1 MKEKHIL
8 SVFGQVNEEY
18 IEQAASTIGKSQ
30 KNQKRTWVKWAAMAA
45 CLCLV
50 VTGGLLYYSLKPV
63 DFNSMINKGSI
74 DTTMTMTTIPIDE
87 QIACYQQI
95 DINGK
100 KLEEFIGTEYLK
112 TGALVWYIPEGT
124 DNLKYLICKEADNT
138 LTLWMFTFFETSEGE
153 TYTYG
158 DVFTIIYGVHS
169 AADIVSITTSPIR
182 SNNTALGKEIQN
194 EVGTK
199 TYTDLENISLFYNI
213 ANEIICYGVCNDNPA
228 DNTRFTYSFSTDEN
242 DKLTS
247 GESTY
252 GTRCISIEFAD
263 GTILDSWKYSALS
276 GSFFEYGG
284 IFTEPLEESDV
295 YALNE
300 LFGIK

>member
-1 MKEKHIL
+1 MNAKKF
-8 SVFGQVNEEY
+8 SVALGNVRDEY
-18 IEQAASTIGKSQ
+18 VSEAIEYQSR
-30 KNQKRTWVKWAAMAA
+30 QKRHNWGKWGAMAA
-45 CLCLV
+45 CLCLI
-50 VTGGLLYYSLKPV
+50 VTGSLLYYSLKPA
-63 DFNSMINKGSI
+63 DFNSMINKGSL
-74 DTTMTMTTIPIDE
+74 DTTMTMTTIPVGE
-87 QIACYQQI
+87 QTACYQQI

-100 KLEEFIGTEYLK
+100 KLEEFVGTEYLK
-112 TGALVWYIPEGT
+112 TGSIVWYIPEGV
-124 DNLKYLICKEADNT
+124 DNLKYLICKEADDT
-138 LTLWMFTFFETSEGE
+138 LTLWMFTSFETTEGE

-158 DVFTIIYGVHS
+158 DVLTIIYGVDS
-169 AADIVSITTSPIR
+169 AEDIVSITTSPIK
-182 SNNTALGKEIQN
+182 SNNTAFGKEIQK

-199 TYTDLENISLFYNI
+199 TYTDLGDISLFYTIVNNI
-213 ANEIICYGVCNDNPA
+213 VCYGVGDDNPA
-228 DNTRFTYSFSTDEN
+228 DNTRFTYSFSTDET

-252 GTRCISIEFAD
+252 GTRCISIEFAN

>member
-1 MKEKHIL
+1 MIRKIISDAISNISTRHIEEAADF
-8 SVFGQVNEEY
+8 SVR
-18 IEQAASTIGKSQ
+18 
-30 KNQKRTWVKWAAMAA
+30 KNANKPVWVKWAAMAA

-50 VTGGLLYYSLKPV
+50 VTGGLLYYSLKPA

-74 DTTMTMTTIPIDE
+74 DTTMTMTTIPVGE
-87 QIACYQQI
+87 QTACYQQI

-100 KLEEFIGTEYLK
+100 KLEEFVGTEYLK
-112 TGALVWYIPEGT
+112 TGSIAWYIPKGV
-124 DNLKYLICKEADNT
+124 DNIKYLICKEEDNT
-138 LTLWMFTFFETSEGE
+138 LTLWMFTYFEMGEGE

-158 DVFTIIYGVHS
+158 DVLTIIYGVDS
-169 AADIVSITTSPIR
+169 TEDIVSITTSPMK
-182 SNNTALGKEIQN
+182 SNNTEFGQKIQK
-194 EVGTK
+194 EVGTQ
-199 TYTDLENISLFYNI
+199 TYTDIEDISLFYNI
-213 ANEIICYGVCNDNPA
+213 ASTIICYGVGSDNPA
-228 DNTRFTYSFSTDEN
+228 DNTRFTYSFSTDKN

-276 GSFFEYGG
+276 GSFFEYGS

-300 LFGIK
+300 LFGIN